1 MQECNIYA
9 IDTNEATKTTFPSV
23 DEYKEYMNKYLD
35 DKVKELE
42 DKFHIDI
49 VYRDEVNI
57 KNETFKTTVMDNIYI
72 LNTALNTTE
81 TVLNKFNTEFFD
93 KFREKNNKGIV
104 IYFSGEII
112 PMEGANT
119 TSYPSGYTL
128 ANDKEYGVVVDVNG
142 YGLKG
147 TLCHELMHNTEYR
160 MNTNLYTEWFKKN
173 PKKFEYQYTYVIDA
187 DSKYTT
193 IEEDKDNTYFVDS
206 YAKSYPTEDVARIF
220 ENVCNK
226 EEESTL
232 LEYPHLYDKALYL
245 KEVMEKEFPSLKEAT
260 VFNSLKK

>member
-1 MQECNIYA
+1 MNINLSKNILNDIFHYLGDSYIKENDIYKFPLYPDKKNVSKAEYYKVKKLSSIPDPSIDSNFKA
-9 IDTNEATKTTFPSV
+9 IFNNHSKRFENLLNSIYFELNDMKISDLVFIN
-23 DEYKEYMNKYLD
+23 DEY
-35 DKVKELE
+35 
-42 DKFHIDI
+42 
-49 VYRDEVNI
+49 NI
-57 KNETFKTTVMDNIYI
+57 IGQSFN
-72 LNTALNTTE
+72 LNTLRPDIAC
-81 TVLNKFNTEFFD
+81 
-93 KFREKNNKGIV
+93 KGKIT
-104 IYFSGEII
+104 I
-112 PMEGANT
+112 
-119 TSYPSGYTL
+119 
-128 ANDKEYGVVVDVNG
+128 NDKEYGVVVDVNG

-187 DSKYTT
+187 NSKYTT

-220 ENVCNK
+220 ENICVK
-226 EEESTL
+226 EEDSTL